1 MNDTQE
7 ENCTWAN
14 YSRAQLL
21 ASVVPPLS
29 AKNHLMLLT
38 QLYIC
43 KLSCYTH
50 TDSEPIRCSF
60 QIRDDQHWY
69 LFSAVLEKQILD
81 SKYIFY
87 ASNLHIPSC
96 KTCCWTADYKE
107 NWKKNPP
114 QHANLHILHRC
125 LDKDD
130 KYAFLSYI
138 HTSICI
144 MLLRSCKK
152 RLNHS
157 DYVSI
162 CVLYPQIIH
171 ICPKS
176 KSLYT

>member
-69 LFSAVLEKQILD
+69 LFSAVLKKQILD

-107 NWKKNPP
+107 NWKKI
-114 QHANLHILHRC
+114 H
-125 LDKDD
+125 
-130 KYAFLSYI
+130 LSMQICIYYTDVWI
-138 HTSICI
+138 KMINTSICI